1 MADTFKKY
9 EAMMAQKRQR
19 KAEKSKSDKGK
30 ERLLPPKLTIQRLSA
45 HVKGRTYG
53 EIFSHNSAFLGKM
66 LNDTDGSSEIVTIE
80 KFIEGSPFV
89 KYMNNTGDIDR
100 ELPTTAVEKAEA
112 LAISL
117 TMSANK
123 NFCQSIHKEL
133 ATDYVTPK

>member
-53 EIFSHNSAFLGKM
+53 KTYGEIFSHNSAFLGKM
-66 LNDTDGSSEIVTIE
+66 LNDTDGSSEIVTI
-80 KFIEGSPFV
+80 
-89 KYMNNTGDIDR
+89 
-100 ELPTTAVEKAEA
+100 L
-112 LAISL
+112 
-117 TMSANK
+117 
-123 NFCQSIHKEL
+123 
-133 ATDYVTPK
+133 